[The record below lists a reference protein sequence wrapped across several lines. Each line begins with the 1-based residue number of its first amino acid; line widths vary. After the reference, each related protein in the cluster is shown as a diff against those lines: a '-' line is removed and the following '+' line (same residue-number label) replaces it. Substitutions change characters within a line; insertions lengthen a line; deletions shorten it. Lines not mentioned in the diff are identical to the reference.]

1 MASKMK
7 SFKIFGYSI
16 GLSKTKAGSGQ
27 KTTIANSAEKKR
39 ATNAIKKQNKREVSY
54 QIADIRSAL
63 VMVKNADDP
72 DRSKLHAIYEYTG
85 RDGHLKSQIRLA
97 KFKLKSEPWLLYN
110 GETPDIELTKQFHK
124 KWMSRVIE
132 YILES
137 EFHGY
142 SVIELTVE
150 EDGNVT
156 VKLIDR
162 PHVSIEKQL
171 ILIEATLNGPVIP
184 YADVM
189 WELDLVEFGE
199 RDDLGTLLE
208 CAYNVIWKYY
218 SRSDWSRASEKW
230 GMPVL
235 KVIADTN
242 DDAELDDMERRAAN
256 FGTDGYV
263 ILQKGDE
270 AEMLERSGDNGHKI
284 YSDNIALCNDEISK
298 IINGQTGS
306 SDQKAFVGSAEV
318 HERVMDDFTI
328 ARMQNVVDE
337 MNERFIPYLVYKGLL
352 SEGVTFDYPEL
363 RRIRE
368 KKLNGTPTKT
378 DPEPKPGDKKK
389 EEDKTKDDPQP

>member
-1 MASKMK
+1 MK

-16 GLSKTKAGSGQ
+16 GLSKTKAGIGP
-27 KTTIANSAEKKR
+27 KTTTANSADKKR
-39 ATNAIKKQNKREVSY
+39 ATGAIKKQNKREVSY
-54 QIADIRSAL
+54 QIADIKSAL
-63 VMVKNADDP
+63 IKVKNADDP

-110 GETPDIELTKQFHK
+110 GENPDIELTKQFHK

-137 EFHGY
+137 ELHGY

-150 EDGNVT
+150 EGNVT
-156 VKLIDR
+156 VKLIER
-162 PHVSIEKQL
+162 QHVSIEKQL

-208 CAYNVIWKYY
+208 CAYNVIWKFY

-235 KVIADTN
+235 KVVADTN

-256 FGTDGYV
+256 FGSDGYV

-337 MNERFIPYLVYKGLL
+337 MNERFIPYLIYKGLL
-352 SEGVTFDYPEL
+352 SDGITFDYPEL

-378 DPEPKPGDKKK
+378 DPVQKP
-389 EEDKTKDDPQP
+389 DPQEDSPNP